1 MSDHNP
7 HDEIADLIEGDASFD
22 APAPYPADVGDPEEW
37 QGDDYDQSAVDVT
50 EDERKTI
57 PDETLRLCSIEPQ
70 NDTGN
75 GQRLLHHFG
84 DALLHVRNVGWHV
97 WADTHW
103 RAEGGDEIATHSA
116 QRTAARIAL
125 EADFLAQTP
134 IEKEII
140 EAADAAA
147 IALKPLKAKAER
159 TDSEKK
165 EVIRLEN
172 LIEAGAAARGELVK
186 RQTKR
191 RAFAVSSGNSSR
203 LMGMISQALP
213 HRVVGPDALNND
225 HLKFN
230 VENGTLRFKHE
241 KIRDDECPDPDV
253 ERYKET
259 WSVVRDDH
267 ARGDNITKV
276 APVVYD
282 PKAEC
287 PRFMAFLD
295 RFQPNLNIRKFLQ
308 TYHGYAMTGL
318 TGEQCMLF
326 NYGLGANGKS
336 TFIDII
342 ARIMGDYA
350 QTLPFESLC
359 GENGRRG
366 DQATPDLARLPGA
379 RLVRASEPD
388 GDVKLKEG
396 LIKSLTGG
404 EPMLVRHLHK
414 GFFEFLP
421 EFKLALSGNKKPRI
435 IGVDHGIWRRIRLV
449 PWSVTIAD
457 GDRRPIA
464 EVLAEFWEERSGIL
478 NWLLA
483 GAIDYFNNGLKVPKE
498 IVDATA
504 SYRDEMDPLGAFIA
518 TCVDLVPGASETA
531 RDMYL
536 AYCAWCEANSLTPWK
551 ETSFGLNMP
560 QKGIERTDTRIR
572 RYVNVRLHDVPE
584 SPTKSHSASDHPA
597 PSGESGDDDVPNI

>member
-1 MSDHNP
+1 MSDHDP
-7 HDEIADLIEGDASFD
+7 HEEIADLIEGGSSFD
-22 APAPYPADVGDPEEW
+22 ASTPYPADVGDPEEW
-37 QGDDYDQSAVDVT
+37 PGDDYDQSGAEVT
-50 EDERKTI
+50 EDERKSI
-57 PDETLRLCSIEPQ
+57 SDETLLLCSAQPQ

-103 RAEGGDEIATHSA
+103 KAEGGNEVATHCA

-125 EADFLAQTP
+125 EADFLSQTP

-140 EAADAAA
+140 ESADAAE

-165 EVIRLEN
+165 EVVRLET
-172 LIEAGAAARGELVK
+172 LIEGGKRARAELAK

-213 HRVVGPDALNND
+213 HRVVGPSALNCD
-225 HLKFN
+225 PYKLN
-230 VENGTLRFKHE
+230 VENGTLRFACDRV
-241 KIRDDECPDPDV
+241 RDDECPDPDV

-259 WSVVRDDH
+259 WKVALDPHERNDH
-267 ARGDNITKV
+267 ITKV
-276 APVVYD
+276 APVAYD
-282 PKAEC
+282 PTAMC

-295 RFQPNLNIRKFLQ
+295 RFQPNLAVRRFLQ
-308 TYHGYAMTGL
+308 TYHGYALTGL

-336 TFIDII
+336 TFVDIV

-359 GENGRRG
+359 GDNGRRG

-404 EPMLVRHLHK
+404 EPMLVRHLHQ

-421 EFKLALSGNKKPRI
+421 EFKLELSGNKKPRI

-449 PWSVTIAD
+449 PWSVTIPD
-457 GDRRPIA
+457 NERRPIA
-464 EVLAEFWEERSGIL
+464 EVLAEFWDERSGIL
-478 NWLLA
+478 NWLLE
-483 GAIDYFNNGLKVPKE
+483 GAIAYLNEGLKVPKE
-498 IVDATA
+498 ISDATA

-518 TCVDLVPGASETA
+518 SCVDIVPGESVTA
-531 RDMYL
+531 REMYR
-536 AYCAWCEANSLTPWK
+536 AYVAWCQANSQQHWH

-560 QKGIERTDTRIR
+560 QKGFERTNERVR
-572 RYVNVRLHDVPE
+572 RYLNVRLHDVPTLDAK
-584 SPTKSHSASDHPA
+584 PDA
-597 PSGESGDDDVPNI
+597 PPEPNDPDDDTVPNL